1 MHAEPIDGNG
11 NYETEVLTKL
21 HKQLKSLCTDWDIF
35 SILTAMQDRVST
47 NPLDK
52 VAGLAFLMEPMVIPA
67 YYEIGCLEDAWTA
80 LVNTASHLNCTRL
93 LFHYPGVGLGC
104 KKWRPTWDQV
114 MTEPLPMGTAQFGH
128 VEHDNET
135 DEDWVDGFCIE
146 KGLLQGLNKKYQEGV
161 D

>member
-21 HKQLKSLCTDWDIF
+21 HEQLKSLCTDWDIF
-35 SILTAMQDRVST
+35 SILTEMQDRVST

-80 LVNTASHLNCTRL
+80 LVNTASHLNRTCL

-114 MTEPLPMGTAQFGH
+114 MT
-128 VEHDNET
+128 
-135 DEDWVDGFCIE
+135 
-146 KGLLQGLNKKYQEGV
+146 
-161 D
+161 